1 MHSSGFDRRDFL
13 KKLSAVCGGALLIG
27 LATSG
32 NPEAETKADKS
43 LVHYRFAGC
52 NDGRN
57 CVHCRFFQ
65 PGSGGGCR
73 SMMEATCKVVAGT
86 ISPMAYCDLFAP
98 TADGKTNL

>member
-27 LATSG
+27 LATSRD
-32 NPEAETKADKS
+32 AKAAAKVDKS

-65 PGSGGGCR
+65 SGPGGGCM
-73 SMMEATCKVVAGT
+73 SMMDANCKVVAGT

-98 TADGKTNL
+98 TASG